1 MYFWCGPYAKKVP
14 FNMSPNFAKYVTP
27 EGPNRKKTKMKSLWG
42 AFIWTYRSLDTA
54 RRLRKRLIVWARMG
68 WNRFESLCYSA
79 SRILLTWSNNF
90 YQFSKLTTRLQCL
103 PLHNT
108 LPMKHTKW
116 DVHLGSELM
125 ICRKLVF
132 LSHTQPCICYEGTGT
147 VALCCSDSDVKMI
160 FFV

>member
-1 MYFWCGPYAKKVP
+1 MCFWCGPYAKKVS

-27 EGPNRKKTKMKSLWG
+27 EWPNKKKTKMKSLWG
-42 AFIWTYRSLDTA
+42 AFVWTYRSLDTA
-54 RRLRKRLIVWARMG
+54 RRPRKRLIVWARME

-108 LPMKHTKW
+108 LPMKQTKW
-116 DVHLGSELM
+116 DVQHFIWDPSWWSAENW
-125 ICRKLVF
+125 
-132 LSHTQPCICYEGTGT
+132 
-147 VALCCSDSDVKMI
+147 
-160 FFV
+160 FFYRIRNPASATRVPAQ